1 MLRVLLKVDKVNIRI
16 RQTVELHIAIRKD
29 SKFISHCKRA
39 PLINGQLSLTNST
52 EFFIWEES
60 PSFVIELYLV
70 MGSVKKQGGMI
81 SVELQNF
88 PMGASN
94 RVTSVIQKTPLTNST
109 MDIDFVY
116 MYSDLEYKGARLVSL

>member
-16 RQTVELHIAIRKD
+16 RQTVELHIAIRKGP
-29 SKFISHCKRA
+29 KFISHCKRE
-39 PLINGQLSLTNST
+39 PLINGQLSLSTST

-60 PSFVIELYLV
+60 PSFVLEIYLV
-70 MGSVKKQGGMI
+70 MGPVKKQGGMI
-81 SVELQNF
+81 SVELQEF

-94 RVTSVIQKTPLTNST
+94 RVTANIQKTPLPNST

-116 MYSDLEYKGARLVSL
+116 MYSDLEFRGTELVSL